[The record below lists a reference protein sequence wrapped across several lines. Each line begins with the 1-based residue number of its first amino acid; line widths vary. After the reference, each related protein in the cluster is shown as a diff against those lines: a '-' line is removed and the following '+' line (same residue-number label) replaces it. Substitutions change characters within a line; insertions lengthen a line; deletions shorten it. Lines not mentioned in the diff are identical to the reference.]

1 MSTIIKNQ
9 QKNNLDTQEAYKCS
23 KCKDKTLILVDD
35 EALFCECRALRES
48 ESILRKS
55 GISEEFSKKTFENFN
70 YEKNSVTVELYT
82 LAKVYTNYFKEREN
96 QRRNSVLFM
105 GVPGCGKTHLSLS
118 IANDFIKK
126 GIEVVYMNYR
136 EDITIIKQNILDSNI
151 YNKYLNKYKNARV
164 LLIDD
169 LFKGSITQSD
179 INIVFEIINYRYFNN
194 KPIIVS
200 TEKYKSDLLK
210 IDEAIGS
217 RIIEMCESFNI
228 QVRGKGLNYRMY
240 NKGD

>member
-1 MSTIIKNQ
+1 MSTIIKNR

-105 GVPGCGKTHLSLS
+105 GVPGCGKTHLSLA

-126 GIEVVYMNYR
+126 GIGVVYMNYR

-179 INIVFEIINYRYFNN
+179 INIVFEIINYRYLNSL
-194 KPIIVS
+194 PMVIS
-200 TEKYKSDLLK
+200 TEKMQEELLDY
-210 IDEAIGS
+210 DEGTMS
-217 RIIEMCESFNI
+217 RVIEMS
-228 QVRGKGLNYRMY
+228 RGHMVEIVGREYNYRLSC
-240 NKGD
+240 